1 MTTGIEGAIASI
13 DTVGELMSA
22 AWNLFTAN
30 PYLTLLF
37 GVGLLGIGI
46 SVFHMIKNA
55 VQ

>member
-46 SVFHMIKNA
+46 AVFHKIKRA
-55 VQ
+55 VR